1 MEEGKTTRSKDAPEE
16 NKKAN
21 GSERFK
27 NISLGI
33 AGLISSVFIP
43 ALGIYFTQAQK
54 ESEIAKSYIEIGI
67 NILNSKPQS
76 NTDSL
81 RTWAANLINH
91 YSAVK
96 LTGQAK
102 SDVINKIPLYVPQI
116 YSEQT
121 GTLPTSNT
129 PEYKNITE
137 QQLKFIFPAIKLTP
151 ADSLVIR
158 LNKLLPLYQITTPER
173 KAMFIAEIGFESVSF
188 FRKEENLNYPEAG
201 LLRVFPAKFNKTNVK
216 DYVNNPQKIAN
227 RIYADKMGNGNEE
240 SGDGWR
246 FRGRGYFFL
255 TGRSIYEELSKS
267 AGIDFLNN
275 PDLLLNSYPLSGACW
290 YWKKRGL
297 NPIAD
302 KGDLVTVTKIL
313 FGGNHISEKMAIYE
327 RAKKMFEDN

>member
-227 RIYADKMGNGNEE
+227 RIYADKMGNGDEE

-246 FRGRGYFFL
+246 FRGRGYFSD
-255 TGRSIYEELSKS
+255 G
-267 AGIDFLNN
+267 
-275 PDLLLNSYPLSGACW
+275 
-290 YWKKRGL
+290 
-297 NPIAD
+297 
-302 KGDLVTVTKIL
+302 
-313 FGGNHISEKMAIYE
+313 EKHL
-327 RAKKMFEDN
+327 